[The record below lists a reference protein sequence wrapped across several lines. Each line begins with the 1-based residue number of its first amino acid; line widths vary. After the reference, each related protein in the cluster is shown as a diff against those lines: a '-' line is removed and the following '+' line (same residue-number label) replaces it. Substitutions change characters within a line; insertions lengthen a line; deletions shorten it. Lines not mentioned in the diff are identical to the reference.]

1 MGVETTPNPSGP
13 HRYSPNDS
21 YRGGD
26 GGRRWYDPNRIA
38 IVLGALLIA
47 FVTWWGTLVYAL
59 ANGAVQKNIEQDVTI
74 KFVVEKITEI
84 GVKVDRLS
92 EKK

>member
-1 MGVETTPNPSGP
+1 MTETPPSGP

-38 IVLGALLIA
+38 LAAGVLLIA
-47 FVTWWGTLVYAL
+47 FVTWWGTLVYSMAR
-59 ANGAVQKNIEQDVTI
+59 GAELKNIEQDTML
-74 KFVVEKITEI
+74 KFVVEKVTEI
-84 GVKVDRLS
+84 GVKVDRIA
-92 EKK
+92 EKSK